1 MKYFLCAQS
10 LKRLLIDTQAEKI
23 EYSTRESDL
32 VLLHPHLCLH
42 YLTDF
47 TAVICFFS
55 YLWLPLFYSRFVIHF
70 RFEKWSS
77 SSLWIALIF

>member
-32 VLLHPHLCLH
+32 VLLHPHLCQH

-47 TAVICFFS
+47 TAVICSFPICDCLFFTLV
-55 YLWLPLFYSRFVIHF
+55 LWYIFDSRNGLRH
-70 RFEKWSS
+70 RFW
-77 SSLWIALIF
+77 